1 MNVLGATAGA
11 TRRSLHREGGGVGVF
26 AVEDTAIEL
35 CWPGLAAGTHVVEVG
50 GRRREI
56 EGADAPAA
64 LWIDE
69 LPPDTELD
77 VVVDGRRAARAR
89 TLAPP
94 PGRLLARVATVS
106 DLHVGDGWTFGVLPK
121 VHDAGG
127 PDDPIVLRCARAA
140 LAEIAAWAPDL
151 VVVKGD
157 VTHHGRVEEWEL
169 AASLLAETGLP
180 VIATV
185 GNHDVKSGPA
195 TGARALDAHGIELV
209 TQGVAT
215 RDLPG
220 LRVIVAD
227 ASVPQRHH
235 GTFDRVGDDI
245 LGALAAAPTPALV
258 AVHHQLHPIPVLTH
272 WPPGILGGGRFT
284 RAIAEANPD
293 TLVTSGHTHR
303 HRARREGPV
312 VITEVGSPKD
322 HPGTWAGYA
331 VHEGGIRQVVRRI
344 ADPRVLAWTEATKQA
359 LFGIWGR
366 WSPGTLEERCF
377 GHTWPGR

>member
-1 MNVLGATAGA
+1 MSVLGASSHAMRG
-11 TRRSLHREGGGVGVF
+11 SLHRERDGVRVF

-35 CWPGLAAGTHVVEVG
+35 CWPRLAPGTHVVEVG
-50 GRRREI
+50 GVRREV

-64 LWIDE
+64 LWVDG
-69 LPPDTELD
+69 LPADADLE
-77 VVVDGRRAARAR
+77 VVVDGRCAASAR

-94 PGRLLARVATVS
+94 PGKLLARVATIS

-121 VHDAGG
+121 IHDPGG

-140 LAEIAAWAPDL
+140 LAEIAAWQPDL
-151 VVVKGD
+151 LVVKGD
-157 VTHHGRVEEWEL
+157 VTHHGRADEWEL
-169 AASLLAETGLP
+169 AASLLAATGLP

-185 GNHDVKSGPA
+185 GNHDVKPGPA
-195 TGARALDAHGIELV
+195 IGASALAARGIELV
-209 TQGVAT
+209 TDGAAR

-220 LRVIVAD
+220 LRVVVAD

-235 GTFDRVGDDI
+235 GTFRRVGDAV
-245 LGALAAAPTPALV
+245 LEQLASATTPALV

-284 RAIAEANPD
+284 RAVAEANPR

-303 HRARREGPV
+303 HRTRREGPI

-322 HPGTWAGYA
+322 HPGTWGGYA
-331 VHEGGIRQVVRRI
+331 VHEGGIRQVVRRT
-344 ADPRVLAWTEATKQA
+344 ADPPVLAWTEATKRA

-366 WSPGTLEERCF
+366 WSPGRLDERCF
-377 GHTWPGR
+377 SHTWPGR